1 MASVLMVRA
10 VRVQG
15 RSGTQVLASI
25 FYLEI
30 IELDCDWLEEVVAAL
45 S

>member
-1 MASVLMVRA
+1 MACVGA
-10 VRVQG
+10 VRDRG
-15 RSGTQVLASI
+15 RGRGRVVSASRV
-25 FYLEI
+25 YLEI

>member
-1 MASVLMVRA
+1 MASVLMVRSM
-10 VRVQG
+10 RG
-15 RSGTQVLASI
+15 GGMKSSASI

-30 IELDCDWLEEVVAAL
+30 MELACDWLEEVVAAL